1 MKMTFSPQGA
11 PRGVRSAQPI
21 GLVMAVLVLAL
32 GGACAHAY
40 GKDDRTICAEDRGQR
55 CLAGQTCA
63 MDKQRGCE
71 LCQCRPAGN
80 TGPDGNP
87 TLPR

>member
-1 MKMTFSPQGA
+1 MKMIFFPPGA
-11 PRGVRSAQPI
+11 PIGVRSAQSI
-21 GLVMAVLVLAL
+21 GLAMAVLVLAL
-32 GGACAHAY
+32 AGACAH
-40 GKDDRTICAEDRGQR
+40 GKDNRTICAEYRGQR
-55 CLAGQTCA
+55 CLAGQTCT

-71 LCQCRPAGN
+71 VCQCRPAAN